1 MCQQFVNPAVV
12 AATAQR
18 AAGPD
23 QLHRARPDRHRH
35 AGRFLDEAARQR
47 MSEATPLKRIG
58 RPEEMAEPALFL
70 LCERASCTTGQ
81 SYIAGGGR
89 VSPLRAGGRIGL
101 DGVARLPCCRRRCQP
116 VTRGAR
122 MASIV
127 VRKLSD
133 ATKERLR
140 QRAVRHERSLEA
152 EVRAILER
160 AAQEAGPSDAAE
172 RFPDWFIRM
181 TRPGIDL
188 DAAIEENR
196 LPHEA

>member
-1 MCQQFVNPAVV
+1 
-12 AATAQR
+12 
-18 AAGPD
+18 
-23 QLHRARPDRHRH
+23 
-35 AGRFLDEAARQR
+35 
-47 MSEATPLKRIG
+47 
-58 RPEEMAEPALFL
+58 
-70 LCERASCTTGQ
+70 
-81 SYIAGGGR
+81 
-89 VSPLRAGGRIGL
+89 
-101 DGVARLPCCRRRCQP
+101 
-116 VTRGAR
+116 

-133 ATKERLR
+133 VTKVRLR
-140 QRAVRHERSLEA
+140 QRAVRHKRSLEA

-160 AAQEAGPSDAAE
+160 AGQEAGPGEHAE